1 MQTRTRKWV
10 KNDLSEDPY
19 RFHHATEAVLRCNS
33 CCFTMQN
40 SLRCSVTQAPL
51 QPKRIFDCV
60 LNLYTFRVNFV
71 SLSFS
76 TIYEHAHIS
85 PVRTEKIFGSE
96 FLNLRG
102 AIVRIIP
109 NSSLQDIHKTTLMIS
124 DFLILRR
131 LSSLYHHSILQYSI
145 PFAAY
150 SAFCHW
156 ESRYVHSA
164 VLQLMHL

>member
-19 RFHHATEAVLRCNS
+19 RFHHATEAVLQPNGG
-33 CCFTMQN
+33 CFTMQN

-51 QPKRIFDCV
+51 QPKRIFERF
-60 LNLYTFRVNFV
+60 LILYTFRANFV

-76 TIYEHAHIS
+76 MIYEHAHIS

-102 AIVRIIP
+102 AIVRKVQ
-109 NSSLQDIHKTTLMIS
+109 NSPVT
-124 DFLILRR
+124 FP
-131 LSSLYHHSILQYSI
+131 YSI
-145 PFAAY
+145 
-150 SAFCHW
+150 
-156 ESRYVHSA
+156 
-164 VLQLMHL
+164 

>member
-1 MQTRTRKWV
+1 MQTRTQKWV
-10 KNDLSEDPY
+10 KNDLSENPY

-60 LNLYTFRVNFV
+60 LNLYTFRASFI

-76 TIYEHAHIS
+76 MIYKLSHIS

-102 AIVRIIP
+102 AIVRII
-109 NSSLQDIHKTTLMIS
+109 LIS
-124 DFLILRR
+124 FL
-131 LSSLYHHSILQYSI
+131 
-145 PFAAY
+145 A
-150 SAFCHW
+150 
-156 ESRYVHSA
+156 
-164 VLQLMHL
+164 QLIKRKEEALI

>member
-1 MQTRTRKWV
+1 MQTRTQKWV

-51 QPKRIFDCV
+51 QPKRIFERF
-60 LNLYTFRVNFV
+60 LILYTFRANFV

-76 TIYEHAHIS
+76 VFYKHAHIS

-102 AIVRIIP
+102 AIVKIIP
-109 NSSLQDIHKTTLMIS
+109 RISMLVRPGWFPCRVMAGRDQCASSPAPHGRTICDGCH
-124 DFLILRR
+124 LR
-131 LSSLYHHSILQYSI
+131 
-145 PFAAY
+145 
-150 SAFCHW
+150 
-156 ESRYVHSA
+156 
-164 VLQLMHL
+164 

>member
-1 MQTRTRKWV
+1 MQTRTEKWG
-10 KNDLSEDPY
+10 KNDLWRDPY

-40 SLRCSVTQAPL
+40 RLRCSVTQAPL

-71 SLSFS
+71 NPSFS
-76 TIYEHAHIS
+76 VIYEHAHIS

-102 AIVRIIP
+102 AIVKCFR
-109 NSSLQDIHKTTLMIS
+109 S
-124 DFLILRR
+124 FILFKAWAGRF
-131 LSSLYHHSILQYSI
+131 
-145 PFAAY
+145 P
-150 SAFCHW
+150 
-156 ESRYVHSA
+156 
-164 VLQLMHL
+164 

>member
-1 MQTRTRKWV
+1 MQTRTQKWV

-60 LNLYTFRVNFV
+60 LNLYTFRANFV
-71 SLSFS
+71 SISFS

-102 AIVRIIP
+102 AIVKIIRSVWYERKKRETQERASRFWVCSVGRITSP
-109 NSSLQDIHKTTLMIS
+109 
-124 DFLILRR
+124 
-131 LSSLYHHSILQYSI
+131 
-145 PFAAY
+145 
-150 SAFCHW
+150 
-156 ESRYVHSA
+156 A
-164 VLQLMHL
+164 VSW

>member
-1 MQTRTRKWV
+1 MKNPRLARRPPRACSLYIVHCTLSKNTAEKRGSEKMQTRTEKWV

-40 SLRCSVTQAPL
+40 RLRCSVTQAPL

-60 LNLYTFRVNFV
+60 LNLYTFRANFV

-76 TIYEHAHIS
+76 TVYEHAHIS

-102 AIVRIIP
+102 AIVKCFP
-109 NSSLQDIHKTTLMIS
+109 
-124 DFLILRR
+124 IL
-131 LSSLYHHSILQYSI
+131 HS
-145 PFAAY
+145 
-150 SAFCHW
+150 
-156 ESRYVHSA
+156 V
-164 VLQLMHL
+164 

>member
-1 MQTRTRKWV
+1 MQTRTQKWG

-40 SLRCSVTQAPL
+40 RLSCSVTQAPL

-71 SLSFS
+71 TLSFLV
-76 TIYEHAHIS
+76 IYEHAHIS

-102 AIVRIIP
+102 AIVRII
-109 NSSLQDIHKTTLMIS
+109 LIS
-124 DFLILRR
+124 FLAQLIKRKEE
-131 LSSLYHHSILQYSI
+131 
-145 PFAAY
+145 
-150 SAFCHW
+150 AFI
-156 ESRYVHSA
+156 
-164 VLQLMHL
+164 

>member
-1 MQTRTRKWV
+1 MQTRTEKWGT
-10 KNDLSEDPY
+10 NDLSEDPY
-19 RFHHATEAVLRCNS
+19 RFHHATEAVLWCNS

-60 LNLYTFRVNFV
+60 LNLYTFWVNYV
-71 SLSFS
+71 SILFS

-102 AIVRIIP
+102 AIVKII
-109 NSSLQDIHKTTLMIS
+109 
-124 DFLILRR
+124 R
-131 LSSLYHHSILQYSI
+131 L
-145 PFAAY
+145 
-150 SAFCHW
+150 
-156 ESRYVHSA
+156 V
-164 VLQLMHL
+164 

>member
-1 MQTRTRKWV
+1 MQTRTQKWV

-19 RFHHATEAVLRCNS
+19 RFQDATEAVLRCNS

-60 LNLYTFRVNFV
+60 LNLYTFRANFV

-76 TIYEHAHIS
+76 TIYELSHIS

-102 AIVRIIP
+102 AVVRIFP
-109 NSSLQDIHKTTLMIS
+109 RTTCRF
-124 DFLILRR
+124 DRQ
-131 LSSLYHHSILQYSI
+131 H
-145 PFAAY
+145 
-150 SAFCHW
+150 AFSFFEIICIMAF
-156 ESRYVHSA
+156 V
-164 VLQLMHL
+164 

>member
-1 MQTRTRKWV
+1 MIRLRLLLVWGWRSVVMSKNSAEKQGSEKMQTRTKKWGFWP
-10 KNDLSEDPY
+10 LFSYPY

-60 LNLYTFRVNFV
+60 LNLYTFRANFATV
-71 SLSFS
+71 SFS
-76 TIYEHAHIS
+76 MIYKLSHIS

-102 AIVRIIP
+102 AIVKII
-109 NSSLQDIHKTTLMIS
+109 
-124 DFLILRR
+124 R
-131 LSSLYHHSILQYSI
+131 
-145 PFAAY
+145 
-150 SAFCHW
+150 
-156 ESRYVHSA
+156 
-164 VLQLMHL
+164 